1 MNAYED
7 PDWEAE
13 AEAAEAEE
21 KNAEFWARFADCARK
36 MNTAPPLIVKTL
48 QPGMQLVVTLFEE
61 DGDPLSI
68 EPIEFTILDPKN
80 CKVLV
85 KEKRNFPKPTQG
97 TLLGSEHF
105 RSPPYKRIFQEGS
118 CGSAGGLITKQAAR
132 SLIGIAS
139 RIQSSELRL
148 SCHPVASLISGTI
161 EHFCAGAMT
170 LMQRTSVRNPRP
182 M

>member
-7 PDWEAE
+7 PDWEGE

-21 KNAEFWARFADCARK
+21 KNAEFWARFAACARK
-36 MNTAPPLIVKTL
+36 MNKAQPLIVKTL

-80 CKVLV
+80 CKILV

-105 RSPPYKRIFQEGS
+105 RSPPYKRIFQEGKLRQ
-118 CGSAGGLITKQAAR
+118 CWWLNYEAGGKKFDRDSIPHTIK
-132 SLIGIAS
+132 
-139 RIQSSELRL
+139 RIEIIL
-148 SCHPVASLISGTI
+148 PSG
-161 EHFCAGAMT
+161 
-170 LMQRTSVRNPRP
+170 S
-182 M
+182 